1 MENSLYSYH
10 VFLFP
15 FKWQHQELDPEAD
28 LDAKFNL
35 SDFRKKIGAPWIRK
49 EYKLDSFERFN
60 EFDYFYGHVREILYD
75 LDIDLSDEST
85 QGNKELI
92 NHFEYQL
99 PEEEC
104 ELHYCIQ
111 LSDETRFFLRIDSI
125 LLNIYSTGTAI
136 LSFHLRNFTYRD
148 PGDILK
154 INQFGRRLYPPFY
167 DLESGSAIFGTKDRT
182 KSESALNKTK
192 AYELPDKIWLGA
204 KGTSPNPNSLLVE
217 DFSGYLTIET
227 IKNGPFRIP
236 AFVKGLFEKDF
247 LKEYSSVNKSRGNT
261 IKGKGILIH
270 PILDSRMFVVSWF
283 ADDTLINALI
293 AANKGEKSVKKLE
306 EWWYKYVFVD
316 GGSMTCQDQEMR
328 EQLLKTATYN
338 RWIDW
343 GTVFGISR
351 YSLVMLT
358 STGVDS
364 FLIRHLQTM
373 YYKMA
378 ELCQVQ
384 RATILNYADEVTH
397 VSHLLLEKKQ
407 RQRTLEKI
415 ATLYKKYLVF
425 INKIYFKEVTAQEQ
439 GIEMYDLL
447 QQQMRI
453 PEDVFSLDKQIEEL
467 HNYSSF
473 EKNEHNNDL
482 LTKIT
487 IIGAIFLP
495 LGFVASLMDWQVL
508 EDDFLSGPG
517 ILAPF
522 WMRIGVVIFISVAM
536 VLLMDAV
543 TSFKFNIKN
552 HRYRMLLRVLFYAVF
567 FGLGI
572 YLILSFK

>member
-1 MENSLYSYH
+1 MAHPLCSYH

-28 LDAKFNL
+28 LDVKFNL

-75 LDIDLSDEST
+75 LDVDLSDEST

-99 PEEEC
+99 PEAYD
-104 ELHYCIQ
+104 LHYCIQ
-111 LSDETRFFLRIDSI
+111 LSDETRFYLKIDSI

-136 LSFHLRNFTYRD
+136 LSFHLRNFTYRE
-148 PGDILK
+148 PEDILK

-167 DLESGSAIFGTKDRT
+167 DLEPASAIYGTEDKTESD
-182 KSESALNKTK
+182 SALKSTK
-192 AYELPDKIWLGA
+192 NFELPDKIWLGEND
-204 KGTSPNPNSLLVE
+204 KLPESDSLFLE
-217 DFSGYLTIET
+217 DFSGYLNIES

-236 AFVKGLFEKDF
+236 AFIKGLFDKDF
-247 LKEYSSVNKSRGNT
+247 LKEYNIINKSSSKR

-283 ADDTLINALI
+283 ADDTIINALI
-293 AANKGEKSVKKLE
+293 AANKGEEPVENFE

-316 GGSMTCQDQEMR
+316 GGGMTCQDMEMR
-328 EQLLKTATYN
+328 KGLLKTATYK
-338 RWIDW
+338 RWIDS

-358 STGVDS
+358 GTGVDS
-364 FLIRHLQTM
+364 FLIQHLQTM

-397 VSHLLLEKKQ
+397 VSHLLLDNE
-407 RQRTLEKI
+407 RRVSTLDKI

-425 INKIYFKEVTAQEQ
+425 INKIHFKEVTAQEQ

-447 QQQMRI
+447 QKQMRI
-453 PEDVFSLDKQIEEL
+453 PEDVVSLDKQIEEL

-495 LGFVASLMDWQVL
+495 LSLMVSVMDWQVL
-508 EDDFLSGPG
+508 SDNFLRGEDLS
-517 ILAPF
+517 AAF
-522 WMRIGVVIFISVAM
+522 WIRIGVVILISILLVLAM
-536 VLLMDAV
+536 DVFTRLKYKVKRKWIRDLIRF
-543 TSFKFNIKN
+543 S
-552 HRYRMLLRVLFYAVF
+552 FYATF
-567 FGLGI
+567 FALAI
-572 YLILSFK
+572 YLILLFK